1 MSTQLSD
8 TQAKKIQVAKEKQIT
23 ISQSGRLLNVPIA
36 ELQLKSFKSTANSG
50 PWYEIHNEL
59 NVPQT
64 YDETAHNPK
73 KDIVQ
78 LANEQNG
85 EDPNL
90 QLTPSHKSSERI
102 SNYMHGEEISTQ
114 DRNKPKQSIAFFVSF
129 DGDDGKTSFKIPKK
143 FLKPQPKS
151 SELTHPMNDKDKD
164 IDYQNHNDEV
174 DMDPIIIDEEEDDLR
189 FSQYGQHKLQTIQE
203 LNETESSYELKLDT
217 DRAEDEKVNQEMNEA
232 SQEHK
237 DSDLDSSKELIDEDT
252 SKLVEANKTDLSN
265 NLKHIKSVQIIE
277 RAYKNFIARRKRN
290 LELKTVEN
298 NEKEISVD
306 AIKNDVN
313 NSEAIKY
320 KTELTENL
328 AASRIQKA
336 VRQFLN
342 RSAVK
347 KLKNTDYKDKTY
359 STKEIL
365 AATKIQKI
373 FKNYIE
379 RKKVAN
385 RKKEVGIDFEKEDEF
400 KTEIPKHIGESKSL
414 NALADQTESTIE
426 ENTIKAEEPGSTKS
440 EWFVGSQRISL
451 ESIGQAE
458 VESISPGMD
467 SQVDSNARML
477 EYTHDTQTESPIVGT
492 QMGLLESKLIPDIGN
507 IVHDL
512 NPGKLVEQDNGDFN
526 NSAGST
532 SEDVLDLAKDL
543 TVSPSM
549 EPGFTLKGKSNIL

>member
-8 TQAKKIQVAKEKQIT
+8 TQAKKIQVAKEKQI

-217 DRAEDEKVNQEMNEA
+217 DRDEDEKVNQEMNEA

-237 DSDLDSSKELIDEDT
+237 DSHLDSSKELIDEDT

-379 RKKVAN
+379 RKKMAN
-385 RKKEVGIDFEKEDEF
+385 RKKKVGIDFEKEDEF
-400 KTEIPKHIGESKSL
+400 NTEIPKHIGESKSL

>member
-8 TQAKKIQVAKEKQIT
+8 TQAKKIQVAKEKQI

-102 SNYMHGEEISTQ
+102 SNYMYGEEISTQ

-217 DRAEDEKVNQEMNEA
+217 DRDEDEKVNQEMNEA

-237 DSDLDSSKELIDEDT
+237 DSHLDSSKELIDEDT

-379 RKKVAN
+379 RKKMAN
-385 RKKEVGIDFEKEDEF
+385 RKKKVGIDFEKEDEF
-400 KTEIPKHIGESKSL
+400 NTEIPKHIGESKSL